1 MGKRLFLFLLLI
13 YMRFLTTFYAKNM
26 GLSPLLRIT
35 TVSESV
41 VGHVLNYSQTDGSM
55 SDFLSLPLNAHE
67 LLLLFT
73 FLLNVCC
80 HGNHL

>member
-41 VGHVLNYSQTDGSM
+41 VGRVLNYSQTDGI
-55 SDFLSLPLNAHE
+55 DE
-67 LLLLFT
+67 
-73 FLLNVCC
+73 
-80 HGNHL
+80 